1 MRRLE
6 GKTVVVGVTG
16 SIAAIE
22 VVKLIRALRRS
33 GADVHAVMSSAACQ
47 IVHPRALE
55 YATQNPVITEITG
68 MVEHVKFCGIG
79 GCADALLIAPCT
91 ANTVSKIANGIDD
104 TPVTTFAIT
113 SIGSGTPVI
122 VAPAMHEAMFNH
134 PIVNQNFA
142 KLRELAHIVE
152 PYIEEG
158 RAKIAEREEI
168 VRAVER
174 VLSKKDL
181 AGKRILVTSGATV
194 ESIDPVRILTN
205 RSSGKTGRAIAFEA
219 SRRGGQV
226 TIVHNHDVRGLSQ
239 IKIESAGDMMK
250 AVLEELSKG
259 YDIFVNSAAISD
271 FTVNRAPAKIKSSS
285 DTVLELRTVPKLTK
299 LVQERYPN
307 LFVVCFKA
315 ETNTTNDELI
325 KCARSIDVDIVV
337 ANDVTNGGMGTD
349 DNEIFII
356 HQDVERYRGK
366 KELLAVKIV
375 DAIVRA
381 LNK

>member
-6 GKTVVVGVTG
+6 GKTVVIGVTG

-122 VAPAMHEAMFNH
+122 VAPAMHEAMLNH

-250 AVLEELSKG
+250 AVLEELSNG

>member
-1 MRRLE
+1 MRHLE
-6 GKTVVVGVTG
+6 GRTVVVGVTG
-16 SIAAIE
+16 SIAAVE

-47 IVHPRALE
+47 IVHPHALE

-91 ANTVSKIANGIDD
+91 ANTMSKIANGIDD

-122 VAPAMHEAMFNH
+122 VAPAMHKAMLNH

-194 ESIDPVRILTN
+194 ESIDPIRILTN

-219 SRRGGQV
+219 SRRGAQV
-226 TIVHNHDVRGLSQ
+226 TIVHNYDVRDLSQ
-239 IKIESAGDMMK
+239 IKIESAGDMIE

-271 FTVNRAPAKIKSSS
+271 FTVNRVPTKIKSSN

-307 LFVVCFKA
+307 LFIVCFKA

-337 ANDVTNGGMGTD
+337 ANDVISGGIGTD

-356 HQDVERYRGK
+356 HQDVERYHGK

>member
-6 GKTVVVGVTG
+6 GKTVIVGVTG

-226 TIVHNHDVRGLSQ
+226 TIVHNHDVRGLPQ

>member
-271 FTVNRAPAKIKSSS
+271 FTVNRAPTKIKSSS

>member
-1 MRRLE
+1 MRHLE
-6 GKTVVVGVTG
+6 GRTVVVGVTG
-16 SIAAIE
+16 SIAAVE

-47 IVHPRALE
+47 IVHPHALE

-122 VAPAMHEAMFNH
+122 VAPAMHEAMLNH

-219 SRRGGQV
+219 SRRGAQV
-226 TIVHNHDVRGLSQ
+226 TIVHNYDVRGLSQ
-239 IKIESAGDMMK
+239 IKIESAGDMID

-271 FTVNRAPAKIKSSS
+271 FTVNCAPTKIKSSN

-307 LFVVCFKA
+307 LFVACFKA

-356 HQDVERYRGK
+356 HQDVKRYRGK

>member
-6 GKTVVVGVTG
+6 GRTVVVGVTG
-16 SIAAIE
+16 SIAAVE

-47 IVHPRALE
+47 IVHPHALE
-55 YATQNPVITEITG
+55 YATRNPVITEITG

-219 SRRGGQV
+219 SRRGAQV
-226 TIVHNHDVRGLSQ
+226 TIVHNYDVRGLSQ
-239 IKIESAGDMMK
+239 IKIESAGDMID

-271 FTVNRAPAKIKSSS
+271 FTVNRAPTKIKSSN

-325 KCARSIDVDIVV
+325 KCGRSIDVDIVV
-337 ANDVTNGGMGTD
+337 ANDVTSGGIGTD

-356 HQDVERYRGK
+356 HQDVKRYRGK

>member
-1 MRRLE
+1 MRHLE

-16 SIAAIE
+16 SIAAVE
-22 VVKLIRALRRS
+22 VIKLVRALRRS
-33 GADVHAVMSSAACQ
+33 GADVHAVMSHAACH
-47 IVHPRALE
+47 IIHPHALE
-55 YATQNPVITEITG
+55 YATQNPVITKITG

-79 GCADALLIAPCT
+79 GCANALLVAPCT
-91 ANTVSKIANGIDD
+91 ANTISKIANGIDD

-113 SIGSGTPVI
+113 AIGSGTPVL

-134 PIVNQNFA
+134 PIISQNLA

-152 PYIEEG
+152 PCIEED
-158 RAKIAEREEI
+158 RAKIAESEEI
-168 VRAVER
+168 VGAVER

-181 AGKRILVTSGATV
+181 VGKRILVTSGATV

-205 RSSGKTGRAIAFEA
+205 RSSGRTGRAIAFEA
-219 SRRGGQV
+219 YRRGAQV
-226 TIVHNHDVRGLSQ
+226 TIVHNYDVKGLSQ
-239 IKIESAGDMMK
+239 IKIESAGDMIDV
-250 AVLEELSKG
+250 VLEELAKG

-271 FTVNRAPAKIKSSS
+271 FTVNRAPTKIKSGN
-285 DTVLELRTVPKLTK
+285 DAILELRTVPKLTK
-299 LVQERYPN
+299 LVQERHPN
-307 LFVVCFKA
+307 LFIVCFKA

-325 KCARSIDVDIVV
+325 RCAQSIDVDIVV
-337 ANDVTNGGMGTD
+337 ANDVTSGGMGTE

-356 HQDVERYRGK
+356 NQDVERYCGK

-375 DAIVRA
+375 DAIVKA

>member
-6 GKTVVVGVTG
+6 GKTVIVGVTG